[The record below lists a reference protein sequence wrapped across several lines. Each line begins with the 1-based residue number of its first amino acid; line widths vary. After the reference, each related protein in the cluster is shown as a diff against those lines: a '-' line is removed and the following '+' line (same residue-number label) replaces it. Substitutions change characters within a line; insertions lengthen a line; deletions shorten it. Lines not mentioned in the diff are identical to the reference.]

1 MTDEELD
8 KLIAALEK
16 GAATEEQQRQAAEL
30 LEELLDKLKDPP

>member
-1 MTDEELD
+1 MTDDEFD